1 LSKKLTH
8 RLAII
13 WHLGLIQGQL
23 GKIIEAVSMNGMIPD
38 QDEKGVFFI
47 KQIRG
52 QLTEVEKILKELTD
66 DDTSGTPT

>member
-1 LSKKLTH
+1 
-8 RLAII
+8 
-13 WHLGLIQGQL
+13 
-23 GKIIEAVSMNGMIPD
+23 MNGMIPD